1 MKNFLLAGLCLVLN
15 CSGLLFAQ
23 NKTLGVG
30 AATPNP
36 NAALHV
42 ESPTGNQGFI
52 MPRLTSAQR
61 EAMIPLLTAADHG
74 LMLYDSDLHAI
85 FIWDGIKWESS
96 NEFTI
101 DDPASMASGVQA
113 TTIGSGSAGK
123 FAINNSASFSHAV
136 YAENNGDSTSAAVHG
151 NHLGNGFGVFGK
163 SAGSKFASAA
173 VYGEHNGTGDAAGAF
188 RITNGSN
195 PYSALFGETFGSGP
209 AVMGSQKG
217 LGRGGQFQINN
228 AGNSNAAVRAYTD
241 GTGYAGLYTINNT
254 ANASAG
260 IFSQTNGTGA
270 AILAENTGTGSAGK
284 FIVNNINSPNPAL
297 WAETNSNTSLSAPIY
312 GLHTGLGDNAAVFRL
327 SNAANAYAA
336 VYATTSGPGAGLRAE
351 NTGSGNGFAA
361 TFDVTNSLNQ
371 FPAVQVSSAGPAAA
385 VRVMQPKGT
394 GSGLDIYMQNPG
406 SPGYGV
412 YVDQGGTGYAGSFNI
427 TNSSNSSHAVQA
439 ITKGAGSAGQFETA
453 NPANVSP
460 TITASH
466 GGNGIAFAIWKGGV
480 QVTTMDVTTSI
491 IPARAAAYRLIAG
504 GTSFSL
510 GFTPGNGEV
519 FMIYNETGQIIEFIA
534 SGITHTLNPGEGKTF
549 ISFGT
554 NVRGF

>member
-1 MKNFLLAGLCLVLN
+1 MRIVLLAGLCLFVN

-30 AATPNP
+30 TSTPNP
-36 NAALHV
+36 NTALHI
-42 ESPTGNQGFI
+42 ESPTGNQGFM
-52 MPRLTSAQR
+52 MPRLTTVQR
-61 EAMIPLLTAADHG
+61 DAMISLLTAGDKG
-74 LMLYDSDLHAI
+74 LMLYDTDLGAI
-85 FIWDGIKWESS
+85 FIWDGIAWKSS
-96 NEFTI
+96 AQFTN
-101 DDPASMASGVQA
+101 DNPASTADGINVV
-113 TTIGSGSAGK
+113 TKGLGSAGRFRTDNTK
-123 FAINNSASFSHAV
+123 SKMPTVWAETNSDSALSAPIYGLHTGRGDVAASFRINNTASTFSA
-136 YAENNGDSTSAAVHG
+136 
-151 NHLGNGFGVFGK
+151 L
-163 SAGSKFASAA
+163 
-173 VYGEHNGTGDAAGAF
+173 YGE
-188 RITNGSN
+188 TNGSG
-195 PYSALFGETFGSGP
+195 AAVFGSQI
-209 AVMGSQKG
+209 GS
-217 LGRGGQFQINN
+217 GRGGQFQIT
-228 AGNSNAAVRAYTD
+228 NAANANAALRSFTS
-241 GTGYAGLYTINNT
+241 GTGYAGFYTINNT

-270 AILAENTGTGSAGK
+270 AIFGENTGTGSAGK

-297 WAETNSNTSLSAPIY
+297 WAETNSNNSLSAPIY

-327 SNAANAYAA
+327 SNPANAYAA

-361 TFDVTNSLNQ
+361 TFDVTNSFNQ
-371 FPAVQVSSAGPAAA
+371 FPAVQVSNAGPAAA

-394 GSGLDIYMQNPG
+394 GSGVDIYMQNPG
-406 SPGYGV
+406 SQGYGV

-427 TNSSNSSHAVQA
+427 TNGSNSSHAVQA

-466 GGNGIAFAIWKGGV
+466 GGDGIAFAIWKGGV

-491 IPARAAAYRLIAG
+491 IPARAAAYRLITG

-510 GFTPGNGEV
+510 GFTPANGEV
-519 FMIYNETGQIIEFIA
+519 FMIYNETGQQITFVA